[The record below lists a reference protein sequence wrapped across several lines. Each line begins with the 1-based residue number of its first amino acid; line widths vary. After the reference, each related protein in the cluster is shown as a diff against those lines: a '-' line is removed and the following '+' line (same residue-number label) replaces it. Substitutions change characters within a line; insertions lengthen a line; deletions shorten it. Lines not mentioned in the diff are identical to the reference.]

1 VYFVKLRGGKIA
13 EYGYLAVILLGL
25 CFYLYNLEG
34 WRINDDEGSYLYQAW
49 RISEGE
55 VPYRDFLT
63 PQLPLFLYSGGLI
76 MRILGPSFI
85 AARVW
90 NACLMLFASVPL
102 FLIGKTLFGS
112 RVGLLSTLVFLLH
125 PEIYQQGR
133 FFRPEALMMSFSTW
147 GLYLFVLGMEGKRRW
162 LAASG
167 ASFALGT
174 LAKLFGGLPLLGC
187 ILAILWEAKRR
198 SPRRTLGDLAAILIP
213 YFIIVGAVFGYFLL
227 FVPNFYLAAFGHH
240 LMQGRELS
248 RIQILIKGLRF
259 FWRYFQKYIP
269 FLLFSSLA
277 LTERKRWPLA
287 WQVPTASVFLFLSR
301 ELYPRHLM
309 YLVPTLCLFFALSL
323 ERLWRRSFFAIS
335 IVAISL
341 IPWGLMD
348 ITVARLSERG
358 TERLVEYIRGA
369 TDDED
374 YILADYS
381 GINFYSRRRTTYS
394 GAALSHGAAS
404 SGQITGRKLIK
415 EIEEK
420 KVKMILIDNSFF
432 SFHHLDKLRDYP
444 LFRDYV
450 QANFQFVGEVERATQ
465 KFEVYVARGE

>member
-1 VYFVKLRGGKIA
+1 
-13 EYGYLAVILLGL
+13 
-25 CFYLYNLEG
+25 
-34 WRINDDEGSYLYQAW
+34 
-49 RISEGE
+49 
-55 VPYRDFLT
+55 
-63 PQLPLFLYSGGLI
+63 
-76 MRILGPSFI
+76 
-85 AARVW
+85 
-90 NACLMLFASVPL
+90 
-102 FLIGKTLFGS
+102 
-112 RVGLLSTLVFLLH
+112 
-125 PEIYQQGR
+125 
-133 FFRPEALMMSFSTW
+133 
-147 GLYLFVLGMEGKRRW
+147 
-162 LAASG
+162 
-167 ASFALGT
+167 
-174 LAKLFGGLPLLGC
+174 
-187 ILAILWEAKRR
+187 
-198 SPRRTLGDLAAILIP
+198 LGDLAAILIP